1 MWLRTVA
8 FILPLALSILLAPVA
23 ADEQRAGKV
32 PRVGWLG
39 LPSQAANA
47 DFIGGFL
54 EGLRQLGYTEGKD
67 IAIEYRFADGRAE
80 RLSSLAVELVN
91 LHVDAIVVV
100 GSQVATAAKQATTT
114 IPIVMVSVGDPVG
127 TGLVT
132 SLAKPGG
139 NITGLSAAHGDISA
153 KWLELLR
160 EVVPRASRFG
170 YLEDPNSP
178 MSPIFLKQ
186 ILGAAQT
193 LGVSVQ
199 VFPVTKPDDVEPQLT
214 AITRARVQGIVVD
227 ATPVPRTRQKEIVGF
242 AARNRLPAM
251 YAGRDYV
258 DAGGLMSYNPSR
270 PDMGRRGA
278 FYIDK
283 ILKGVKPG
291 ELPVE
296 EPTKFELVINMK
308 TAKAL
313 GLTIPPSVLL
323 RADQVV
329 E

>member
-1 MWLRTVA
+1 MKRAGLKV
-8 FILPLALSILLAPVA
+8 LLALALLAAPLVA
-23 ADEQRAGKV
+23 EAQPAKKV

-39 LPSQAANA
+39 LPRQAANA
-47 DFIGGFL
+47 DIIGAFR

-91 LHVDAIVVV
+91 LDVDAIVAV

-139 NITGLSAAHGDISA
+139 NVTGLSAGHGDISA
-153 KWLELLR
+153 KWLELLG
-160 EVVPRASRFG
+160 EVVPHASRFG
-170 YLEDPNSP
+170 YLGDPNSP
-178 MSPIFLKQ
+178 MSPIFLRQ
-186 ILGAAQT
+186 ILGAART

-199 VFPVTKPDDVEPQLT
+199 VFPVTKPDEVEPQLT
-214 AITRARVQGIVVD
+214 AMTRAGVQGIVVD
-227 ATPVPRTRQKEIVGF
+227 GNPVPRIRQKEIVAF

-251 YAGRDYV
+251 YGGRDYV
-258 DAGGLMSYNPSR
+258 DAGGLMSYNPDR
-270 PDMGRRGA
+270 RDMARQGA
-278 FYIDK
+278 LYVDK
-283 ILKGVKPG
+283 ILRGAKPAD
-291 ELPVE
+291 LPVM
-296 EPTKFELVINMK
+296 EPTKIELVINMK
-308 TAKAL
+308 AAKAL
-313 GLTIPPSVLL
+313 GLTIPQSLLL
-323 RADQVV
+323 RADEVI